1 MKTIYLAGGC
11 FWGTQHFVRK
21 LRGVVSTRV
30 GYANGNTE
38 HPTYDQVKYQHTG
51 HAETV
56 EVVFDE
62 TVLPV
67 GKLLDCYYM
76 TIDPLSVNRQGMDFG
91 VQYRTGIYYTDADL
105 LPAVEESLAALER
118 KLGQKPA
125 IELCPLRQFFEAE
138 PNHQDYLMKNPA
150 GYCHISPELLAM
162 AGDL

>member
-38 HPTYDQVKYQHTG
+38 NPTYDQVKYEHTG

-62 TVLPV
+62 TVLSV
-67 GKLLDCYYM
+67 EKLLNCYYM

-91 VQYRTGIYYTDADL
+91 VQYRTGIYYTDAEL
-105 LPAVEESLAALER
+105 VPAIEASLAALAQ

-125 IELCPLRQFFEAE
+125 IEVCPLRQFFEAE
-138 PNHQDYLMKNPA
+138 PNHQDYLMKNPT
-150 GYCHISPELLAM
+150 GYCHISPELLTM

>member
-38 HPTYDQVKYQHTG
+38 NPTYDQVKYEHTG

-67 GKLLDCYYM
+67 GKLLDCYYL

-138 PNHQDYLMKNPA
+138 LNHQDYLVKNPA

-162 AGDL
+162 ASDL